1 MDTTVAR
8 LAQETD
14 FVGYVIVDWDSYF
27 GMTTCPN
34 SAVAMCLERFRTGG
48 EELGQFIKCYS
59 IGTLGEY
66 SETPGK
72 RVVEEYDWNRALR
85 QLMG

>member
-1 MDTTVAR
+1 MDATVTR

-14 FVGYVIVDWDSYF
+14 FVGYAIVDWDSYF
-27 GMTTCPN
+27 GKTTCPN
-34 SAVAMCLERFRTGG
+34 KAAAMCLERYRTGG

-66 SETPGK
+66 SDAPGK
-72 RVVEEYDWNRALR
+72 RVVEEYDWDRALR
-85 QLMG
+85 ELMG